1 MRYGSST
8 MTDCLMLLK
17 AFWRL
22 LASLAVLLG
31 ALGVALPGLP
41 TVPFLLV
48 AAWAGSHGWPELEQR
63 LLDHPRYGPSIRA
76 WREQRAVPRRAKWAA
91 SVLIAISVTMLVVS
105 PAPELLR
112 WVLPPFLLCVTIWL
126 WSRPDG

>member
-1 MRYGSST
+1 MQHGSST
-8 MTDCLMLLK
+8 MADSLMFIK

-22 LASLAVLLG
+22 LASLAVILG

-48 AAWAGSHGWPELEQR
+48 AAWAASHGWPDLEER
-63 LLDHPRYGPSIRA
+63 LLAHPTYGPSIRV
-76 WREQRAVPRRAKWAA
+76 WRERRAVPRRAKWMA
-91 SVLIAISVTMLVVS
+91 SALIAISVIMLLIS
-105 PAPELLR
+105 PAPTLLR
-112 WVLPPFLLCVTIWL
+112 WLLPPLLLGITIWL

>member
-1 MRYGSST
+1 
-8 MTDCLMLLK
+8 MLFK

-63 LLDHPRYGPSIRA
+63 LLDHPRYGPSILA

-112 WVLPPFLLCVTIWL
+112 WVLPPFLLCATIWL

>member
-1 MRYGSST
+1 MQHGST
-8 MTDCLMLLK
+8 MADALMLIKGL
-17 AFWRL
+17 WRL
-22 LASLAVLLG
+22 LASVAILLG

>member
-1 MRYGSST
+1 M
-8 MTDCLMLLK
+8 MADWLMFLK
-17 AFWRL
+17 AIWRL
-22 LASLAVLLG
+22 IASLALLLG

-48 AAWAGSHGWPELEQR
+48 AAWAGNHGWPELERR
-63 LLDHPRYGPSIRA
+63 LLEHPRYGPSIRA

-91 SVLIAISVTMLVVS
+91 SGLITISAIMVVIA

-112 WVLPPFLLCVTIWL
+112 WLLPPFLLCVTIWL

>member
-1 MRYGSST
+1 MA
-8 MTDCLMLLK
+8 DWLMLIK

-22 LASLAVLLG
+22 LASAALLLG
-31 ALGVALPGLP
+31 AIGVALPGLP

-63 LLDHPRYGPSIRA
+63 LLEHPQYGPSIRA
-76 WREQRAVPRRAKWAA
+76 WREHRAVPRRAKWAA
-91 SVLIAISVTMLVVS
+91 SVLIAISVLMLVIS
-105 PAPELLR
+105 PAPEFLR
-112 WVLPPFLLCVTIWL
+112 WLLPPFLLCVTIWL

>member
-1 MRYGSST
+1 MA
-8 MTDCLMLLK
+8 DWLMLIK

-63 LLDHPRYGPSIRA
+63 LLEHPRYGPSIRA

-91 SVLIAISVTMLVVS
+91 SVLIAISLTMLVVS

-112 WVLPPFLLCVTIWL
+112 WVLPPFLLCVMIWL

>member
-1 MRYGSST
+1 MQYGSSA
-8 MTDCLMLLK
+8 MTDWLMLIK
-17 AFWRL
+17 AFWRA
-22 LASLAVLLG
+22 LAGAAVLLG

-63 LLDHPRYGPSIRA
+63 LLAHPHYGPAIRA
-76 WREQRAVPRRAKWAA
+76 WREHRAIPKRAKWGA
-91 SVLIAISVTMLVVS
+91 SVLIAISVIMLVIS
-105 PAPELLR
+105 PVPQLLR
-112 WVLPPFLLCVTIWL
+112 WLLPPLLLCVTIWL

>member
-1 MRYGSST
+1 MQHGSST
-8 MTDCLMLLK
+8 MADWLMLIK

-22 LASLAVLLG
+22 LASAALLLG

-48 AAWAGSHGWPELEQR
+48 AAWAGSHGWPELEER
-63 LLDHPRYGPSIRA
+63 LLAHPTYGPSIRA
-76 WREQRAVPRRAKWAA
+76 WREQRAIPRRAKWAA

>member
-1 MRYGSST
+1 
-8 MTDCLMLLK
+8 MLFK

-63 LLDHPRYGPSIRA
+63 LLEHPRYGPSIRA

>member
-1 MRYGSST
+1 MADS
-8 MTDCLMLLK
+8 LMLIK

-22 LASLAVLLG
+22 LASAALLLG
-31 ALGVALPGLP
+31 AIGVALPGLP

-63 LLDHPRYGPSIRA
+63 LLEHPRYGPSIRA
-76 WREQRAVPRRAKWAA
+76 WRQNRAVPRRAKWAA
-91 SVLIAISVTMLVVS
+91 SVLIAISVLMLMIS

-112 WVLPPFLLCVTIWL
+112 WLLPPFLLCVTIWL

>member
-1 MRYGSST
+1 MRTGSST
-8 MTDCLMLLK
+8 MADWLMLFK